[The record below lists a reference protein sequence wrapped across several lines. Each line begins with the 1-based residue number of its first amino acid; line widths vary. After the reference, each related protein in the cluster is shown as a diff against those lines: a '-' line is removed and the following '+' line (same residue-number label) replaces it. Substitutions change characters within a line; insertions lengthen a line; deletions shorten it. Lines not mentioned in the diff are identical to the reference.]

1 MENILYLD
9 DYINFWNKKLNK
21 ILVIKPYKDTL
32 LNGHI
37 IDRDKFIKR
46 FSKIIIDNKLN
57 KNIFNNAITIIINSS
72 YTKEDK
78 RIITDVFE
86 ELNYKNIKFINE
98 INYLNVNKNN
108 LIINYNDTY
117 FYFYYQNHKGNIDM
131 LMLLNNN
138 ITNAFITEYIKLLK
152 KKNVYLFGKS
162 FLDIT
167 NKLDKE
173 KINYYY
179 YEESVNLILNLILQ
193 NL

>member
-9 DYINFWNKKLNK
+9 DYINFYNKKLNK

-32 LNGHI
+32 LNGKI

-46 FSKIIIDNKLN
+46 FSKIIVENKLN
-57 KNIFNNAITIIINSS
+57 KNIFNNTITVIINSS

-78 RIITDVFE
+78 KIIIDVLE
-86 ELNYKNIKFINE
+86 DLNYKNIKLVNE

-108 LIINYNDTY
+108 LVINYNDTY

-131 LMLLNNN
+131 LMLPNNN
-138 ITNAFITEYIKLLK
+138 ITNVFITDYIKLLK
-152 KKNVYLFGKS
+152 KKNIYLFGKA

-167 NKLDKE
+167 SKLDKE

-179 YEESVNLILNLILQ
+179 YEDSTNLIINLILQ

>member
-9 DYINFWNKKLNK
+9 DYINFYNKKINK

-32 LNGHI
+32 LNGKI

-57 KNIFNNAITIIINSS
+57 KNIFNSTITILINSS

-78 RIITDVFE
+78 KLLTDVFE
-86 ELNYKNIKFINE
+86 ELNYKNIRFINE
-98 INYLNVNKNN
+98 INYLNINKNN
-108 LIINYNDTY
+108 LIINCNDTY

-131 LMLLNNN
+131 LILPNNN
-138 ITNAFITEYIKLLK
+138 ITSTFITNYIKLLK

-167 NKLDKE
+167 SKLDKA

-179 YEESVNLILNLILQ
+179 YEESTNLIMHLILQ

>member
-32 LNGHI
+32 LNGKI

-57 KNIFNNAITIIINSS
+57 KNIFNNTITIIINSS

-78 RIITDVFE
+78 RLLTNVFE
-86 ELNYKNIKFINE
+86 ELNYKNIKFVNE

-108 LIINYNDTY
+108 LILNYNDTY
-117 FYFYYQNHKGNIDM
+117 FYFYYQNYKGNIDM
-131 LMLLNNN
+131 LMLPNNN
-138 ITNAFITEYIKLLK
+138 ITSEFITDYIKLLK
-152 KKNVYLFGKS
+152 MKNVYLFGKS
-162 FLDIT
+162 FLDIIS
-167 NKLDKE
+167 KLDKE

-179 YEESVNLILNLILQ
+179 YEESANLILNLILQ

>member
-9 DYINFWNKKLNK
+9 DYINFWHKKLNK

-32 LNGHI
+32 LNGKI

-46 FSKIIIDNKLN
+46 FSKIIVENKLN
-57 KNIFNNAITIIINSS
+57 KNIFNNTITVIINSS

-78 RIITDVFE
+78 KIIIDILE
-86 ELNYKNIKFINE
+86 DLNYKNIKLVNE

-108 LIINYNDTY
+108 LVINYNDTY

-131 LMLLNNN
+131 LMLPNNN
-138 ITNAFITEYIKLLK
+138 ITNVFITDYIKLLK
-152 KKNVYLFGKS
+152 KKNIYLFGKA

-167 NKLDKE
+167 SKLDKE

-179 YEESVNLILNLILQ
+179 YEDSTNLIINLILQ

>member
-9 DYINFWNKKLNK
+9 DYINFWNKKLNN
-21 ILVIKPYKDTL
+21 ILVIKPYKNTL
-32 LNGHI
+32 LNSHI
-37 IDRDKFIKR
+37 IDKDKFIKR
-46 FSKIIIDNKLN
+46 FNKIIIDNKLN
-57 KNIFNNAITIIINSS
+57 KNIFNNTITIIINSS

-78 RIITDVFE
+78 KVLTDVFE

-117 FYFYYQNHKGNIDM
+117 FYFYYQNYKGNIDM
-131 LMLLNNN
+131 LMLPNNN
-138 ITNAFITEYIKLLK
+138 ITSVFITDYIKLLK
-152 KKNVYLFGKS
+152 KKNIYLFGKS

-167 NKLDKE
+167 SKLDKE

-179 YEESVNLILNLILQ
+179 YEESANLILNLILQ